1 MRAHKEET
9 PRRPSALLILLRRRG
24 VLGGPLPP
32 HPCLTSLEESW
43 PGDKLK
49 ATFRGHGQLVE
60 RPYSFQSRDD
70 ARYLFKQDR
79 QTLAYKRGL
88 GLRVVEVALRLGGML
103 PNVMRGPV
111 RFWSGV

>member
-1 MRAHKEET
+1 M
-9 PRRPSALLILLRRRG
+9 
-24 VLGGPLPP
+24 
-32 HPCLTSLEESW
+32 
-43 PGDKLK
+43 
-49 ATFRGHGQLVE
+49 E